1 MAFFQETRPT
11 REPFLRVPA
20 SVLVLIGVLVLAHVA
35 RVLAPAAVSDAV
47 LNLFALDPVIYSAS
61 ALKALGA
68 QMPSLIELLVPPLGH
83 VFLHANFTHLAFNC
97 VWLLVFGP
105 VVARRYGL
113 VMFYVFFFLCGLAG
127 AAAFVGI
134 EWGQN
139 VGAIGASG
147 AISGL
152 MGASIRMLRVREPWL
167 LGATLPLMP
176 LRSSQVLVFS
186 AVWLVV
192 NLVTGIIGI
201 GPTGT
206 LQAIAWQDHLGGYLA
221 GLLLAGPF
229 DVYFGP
235 LRRLRGRGA

>member
-11 REPFLRVPA
+11 REPFLRAPA
-20 SVLVLIGVLVLAHVA
+20 SVVILIGLLALAHVA
-35 RVLAPAAVSDAV
+35 RVLAPAALQDSILDY
-47 LNLFALDPVIYSAS
+47 FSLDPVVYSAK
-61 ALKALGA
+61 ALKALGVPA
-68 QMPSLIELLVPPLGH
+68 PGLFALLVPPFSH
-83 VFLHANFTHLAFNC
+83 IFLHANFTHLAFNC

-105 VVARRYGL
+105 VVAKRFGT
-113 VMFYVFFFLCGLAG
+113 VAFYVFFFVCGLAG
-127 AAAFVGI
+127 AAMFVAL
-134 EWGQN
+134 EWGQV

-176 LRSSQVLVFS
+176 LLSNQVLVFS

-192 NLVTGIIGI
+192 NLVTGLIGLTPM
-201 GPTGT
+201 GG
-206 LQAIAWQDHLGGYLA
+206 LQPIAWQDHLGGYMA

-229 DVYFGP
+229 DELFGP
-235 LRRLRGRGA
+235 ARRLRGRDA